1 MCTIWR
7 DHPNFGWGRNQAT
20 NSMSR
25 QQVAQ
30 PGFQAQAHNRQLPQ
44 EKKLPSEDLIMQML
58 QNQQVAIQNLENQM
72 GQLANALITRPV
84 GVFPSDTHVPRAEN
98 QESKAIMLHSGKELP
113 DLQPSTTLKVHEK
126 EDNDV
131 HEKEVSNEHEDPKPL
146 PPKPCAPKIPYP
158 QRLQNP
164 TQNKKFKQFWRYL
177 KIDN

>member
-1 MCTIWR
+1 MYNPGWR
-7 DHPNFGWGRNQAT
+7 DHPNFGWGGNQAT

-72 GQLANALITRPV
+72 EQLANALITRPV
-84 GVFPSDTHVPRAEN
+84 GVFTSDTHVPRAEN

-131 HEKEVSNEHEDPKPL
+131 QEEED
-146 PPKPCAPKIPYP
+146 
-158 QRLQNP
+158 
-164 TQNKKFKQFWRYL
+164 
-177 KIDN
+177 DG